1 MRITNNIMVN
11 TSLSNLQKSLT
22 LLNKYDTQVQ
32 TGKKIT
38 TASENPVIASKSLRY
53 STRLYEID
61 QYKSNVDEANSWLS
75 STETTLSS
83 TYSILKKM
91 RELVEDCANETI
103 QDSDRKQSLIE
114 LKELRKQIAQ
124 EANTN
129 VAGRYLF
136 SGFKTDTPVMFTE
149 ETKVTYNL
157 KETIEY
163 TNSTKLNASEDGTVK
178 AYSLKL
184 LYGNI
189 AEGAVKLKIG
199 ENEYPSENNTD
210 IYNLEYVNQSDE
222 NAYNVPNT
230 YINDDGKNVHTIRI
244 IKDTGEIVF
253 NESDYE
259 NLNTNIETEY
269 IKSRFEIG
277 DLNPVHYLKSSEKV
291 DLSNPNL
298 GRLENNK
305 ITLDAVKGI
314 EEGTVKG
321 LRIGGNEIID
331 DEGNINTNYEVVY
344 KKSTDK
350 SELNPNEVRICTDTG
365 EIIFSSNFDNEA
377 GIVSVNEYYRKETNP
392 GKTENTTEII
402 YKNNLAGSLN
412 NDNEI
417 VLTNKGTIDENSIS
431 NISIKKYDT
440 QTNSYVDIPV
450 GNIIYT
456 TVDNQIVPNND
467 EVVVYMDTNTMVA
480 GNNFSQGCEVYI
492 ESLFITENTYVN
504 EEIKYEVNSNSTIV
518 VNTLAQ
524 DVFTSNM
531 IKDLDLLINRIE
543 NFSRDEVTEFLG
555 AGLTEIDIH
564 LEAVLKENSTV
575 GSKMNRLELIETRLA
590 DDKINFKD
598 LKSENEDVDVTE
610 AATNLAIQ
618 EMVYNAAL
626 SATSKVLQS
635 SLLDF
640 LQ

>member
-11 TSLSNLQKSLT
+11 TSLSNLQKSLA

-32 TGKKIT
+32 TGKKIS

-53 STRLYEID
+53 NTRLYEID

-149 ETKVTYNL
+149 ETKITYDL
-157 KETIEY
+157 KETIDY
-163 TNSTKLNASEDGTVK
+163 TNSTKLNASEDGTIK

-189 AEGAVKLKIG
+189 AEDAVKLKIG
-199 ENEYPSENNTD
+199 ENEYPSENNSD
-210 IYNLEYVNQSDE
+210 IYNIEYVNQSDDG
-222 NAYNVPNT
+222 AYNVPNVYT
-230 YINDDGKNVHTIRI
+230 NNDGKNVHTIRI

-253 NESDYE
+253 NEKDYQS
-259 NLNTNIETEY
+259 LNTNIQAEY
-269 IKSRFEIG
+269 TKSRFDIG
-277 DLNPVHYLKSSEKV
+277 DLNPVHYLKCSEKV
-291 DLSNPNL
+291 ILVNPNI
-298 GRLENNK
+298 GRLENNR

-314 EEGTVKG
+314 EEGTIKG
-321 LRIGGNEIID
+321 LLIGGNEIIKD
-331 DEGNINTNYEVVY
+331 DGSINQNYNVVY
-344 KKSTDK
+344 AKSTDK
-350 SELNPNEVRICTDTG
+350 SPLNSNEVRICTDTG
-365 EIIFSSNFDNEA
+365 EIVFGSDFNNEV
-377 GIVSVNEYYRKETNP
+377 GIVSVNEYYRKETDP
-392 GKTENTTEII
+392 EKTETTTEII

-417 VLTNKGTIDENSIS
+417 VLSNKGEIDENSIKGL
-431 NISIKKYDT
+431 NIKKYDVGT
-440 QTNSYVDIPV
+440 DTYIDLPV

-456 TVDNQIVPNND
+456 TSDNVIMPNND

-480 GNNFSQGCEVYI
+480 GNDFNQGCEIYI
-492 ESLFITENTYVN
+492 ESLFITENKDVN
-504 EEIKYEVNSNSTIV
+504 EEIEYEVNSNSTLV

-524 DVFTSNM
+524 DVFTTSM

-555 AGLTEIDIH
+555 KGLTEIDNH